1 MFNSKAK
8 AALRAIDEQM
18 TALYQEKRYSQTLAI
33 LNDLGRKLINSDR
46 CSFWCVDEKNDTL
59 WTMEAHNVEKI
70 VIPTV
75 AI

>member
-46 CSFWCVDEKNDTL
+46 CSFWCVDEKTIRSGQ
-59 WTMEAHNVEKI
+59 WKHTMWKKS
-70 VIPTV
+70 
-75 AI
+75 